1 MHELSIA
8 ISIIEVAEE
17 YLAKSGGARVE
28 IVNLRLGPLSGV
40 VKEALLSAYDLA
52 TENTPLAGSKLL
64 IEDLPIQVHC
74 EKCARNQPVVSI
86 QELSCAVCGTPSQ
99 NVVSGRQLEVYS
111 MEISDERP
119 ASVG

>member
-17 YLAKSGGARVE
+17 YLAKNGGGRVE

-52 TENTPLAGSKLL
+52 TENTALANSKLL
-64 IEDLPIQVHC
+64 IEVIPVQIRC
-74 EKCARNQPVVSI
+74 EKCGKTKPVVSI
-86 QELSCAVCGTPSQ
+86 QEMACAACGTPSQ
-99 NVVSGRQLEVYS
+99 NVVSGRQLEIYS

-119 ASVG
+119 AAIG